1 MVQHA
6 GKLSVSVQGSGAP
19 LVLLHGWGL
28 NQAIW
33 FPIRAQLAQHFRVY
47 TVDLPGF
54 GESSWQQGN
63 EDFQHTCARVAEQLI
78 ATIGEPFHLVGWSM
92 GGLIA
97 TQIAL
102 DYSTYVKRLV
112 CVASSPCFVARP
124 DWPTPSTSS
133 ISAMP
138 NGEWPGVKKETLE
151 TFRYQLTTDFRK
163 TLERFLAVQAL
174 GSPAAREEIKAMRA
188 LLAERPEP
196 HPEALV
202 AGLRW
207 LAEVDLR
214 SALGALNVPS
224 LHMYGRRD
232 SLVPIAASAAVAS
245 YLPSSIGHS
254 SELPASEQHSSYQF
268 DASAHAPFFTEPELF
283 VQRLQQFLM
292 ADA

>member
-6 GKLSVSVQGSGAP
+6 GKLSVNVQGSGAP

-33 FPIRAQLAQHFRVY
+33 FPIRAKLAQHFRVY

-78 ATIGEPFHLVGWSM
+78 ASIGEPFHLIGWSM

-102 DYSTYVKRLV
+102 DYPTYVTRLV
-112 CVASSPCFVARP
+112 CVASSPCFVARS
-124 DWPTPSTSS
+124 DWPG
-133 ISAMP
+133 I
-138 NGEWPGVKKETLE
+138 KKETLE
-151 TFRYQLTTDFRK
+151 TFRYQLTNDFRK

-196 HPEALV
+196 HPNALV

-214 SALGALNVPS
+214 SALSALSVPS
-224 LHMYGRRD
+224 LRMYGRRD

-245 YLPSSIGHS
+245 YLPTGAGHS
-254 SELPASEQHSSYQF
+254 SEQHPYNQF

>member
-6 GKLSVSVQGSGAP
+6 GKLSVNVQGSGAP

-78 ATIGEPFHLVGWSM
+78 ASIGEPFHLIGWSM

-102 DYSTYVKRLV
+102 DYPTYVTRLV
-112 CVASSPCFVARP
+112 CVASSPCFVARS
-124 DWPTPSTSS
+124 DWPTPSTGSMG
-133 ISAMP
+133 AMP
-138 NGEWPGVKKETLE
+138 NGEWPGIKKETLE
-151 TFRYQLTTDFRK
+151 TFRYQLTNDFRK

-214 SALGALNVPS
+214 SALSALSVPS
-224 LHMYGRRD
+224 LRMYGRRD

-245 YLPSSIGHS
+245 YLPTGAGHS
-254 SELPASEQHSSYQF
+254 SEQHSCYQF

-283 VQRLQQFLM
+283 VQRLQQFLI